1 MGETERRC
9 VVISASPEND
19 PDLIR
24 KSVRETDYIICAD
37 GGIDAAAKAGV
48 MPDLIVGDL
57 DSAENTDSFP
67 NVETIVLETTKD
79 DTDTMHCAEIAVE
92 KGFKHFLFLGCTG
105 GRTDHAL
112 ANLSV
117 LVYLAE
123 NDADGIISDN
133 YNDIC
138 LLKNGVNVVNT
149 SPGTTVSVMPFGCEC
164 AVLSYKGLVYPL
176 DHGMVKLSYPYT
188 ISNVTADSHA
198 IIELHSGIALL
209 FYIKK

>member
-57 DSAENTDSFP
+57 DSAENPDSFP

-149 SPGTTVSVMPFGCEC
+149 SPGTTVSVMPFGCER

-176 DHGMVKLSYPYT
+176 DHGTVKLSYPYT